1 MTDDANQQAQDAQIN
16 NPAPKVAAV
25 KPAEKS
31 GDSKS
36 KSHLFIEM
44 LGDRIIPKKRRKSIV
59 NYLDRAGMNEVPYYS
74 FGIAAILLFLLAIV
88 LDILLLT
95 TPIFSNTTIIVMFV
109 LSLLFIPIIF
119 LLLIVIISFFY
130 RLYLESKIYHKTR
143 KMEEVFPEFLS
154 ELGLNMKSGQGLEEA
169 LENSVEKEFGYLSEE
184 IEKMCKKV
192 RLGVEIEAAIKE
204 FTNNF
209 ESDVMEETFDLI
221 ITSWKKGASTSHL
234 IDRVYENLAMMRFL
248 KRKVIAS
255 VTSYRIFLTVV
266 TLIIAPILFA
276 LSYHII
282 NLIRSILGQI
292 TTVSS
297 NVVFPIAINAVR
309 INDVHF
315 QWFSAIAL
323 VLVSVCT
330 SMIIS
335 IIKTGSI
342 KEGYKQV
349 IFFAGGTLIIYKI
362 CLILFSYFFSTFNV

>member
-1 MTDDANQQAQDAQIN
+1 MTDNANQQAQDAQIN
-16 NPAPKVAAV
+16 NPAPKVEAV
-25 KPAEKS
+25 KPAEKPE
-31 GDSKS
+31 GIKG

-44 LGDRIIPKKRRKSIV
+44 LGDRIIPKKHRKGIA
-59 NYLDRAGMNEVPYYS
+59 NYLERADINEVPYYD
-74 FGIAAILLFLLAIV
+74 FGVAAILIFILAIF
-88 LDILLLT
+88 LNILLLT
-95 TPIFSNTTIIVMFV
+95 TKIFSNATIIVRVV
-109 LSLLFIPIIF
+109 LSIIFIPVICII
-119 LLLIVIISFFY
+119 LIVVITFFY
-130 RLYLESKIYHKTR
+130 KLFLEAKIYHKVR

-154 ELGLNMKSGQGLEEA
+154 ELALNMKSGQGLEEA

-192 RLGVEIEAAIKE
+192 RLGVEIEAAIRE

-209 ESDVMEETFDLI
+209 ESDVMEETFGLI

-234 IDRVYENLAMMRFL
+234 IDRVYENLATMRFL

-266 TLIIAPILFA
+266 TLVIAPALFA
-276 LSYHII
+276 LSYHMI
-282 NLIRSILGQI
+282 NLIRSITGQI
-292 TTVSS
+292 STVSS

-349 IFFAGGTLIIYKI
+349 VFFAGGTLIIYKL